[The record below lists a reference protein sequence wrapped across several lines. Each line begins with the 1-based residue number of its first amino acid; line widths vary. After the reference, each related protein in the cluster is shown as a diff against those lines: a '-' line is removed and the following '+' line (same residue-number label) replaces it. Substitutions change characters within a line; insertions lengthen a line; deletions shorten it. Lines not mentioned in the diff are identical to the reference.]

1 MVRKPLITQGYSL
14 AEEVA
19 NSISHGIGLVFGIVG
34 LVLLLVQAVDT
45 NASATAITSYSL
57 YGGSMIM
64 LFLASTLYH
73 AIPHQ
78 RAKQWLKKFDHCA
91 IYLLIAGTYTPF
103 LLVGLNS
110 PLAKGLMI
118 VIWSLALLGILFK
131 LTIAHR
137 FKILSLVTYLT
148 MGWLSLIVVYQLA
161 VKLAVGGVTLLAVG
175 GVVYSLGVIFYVCK
189 RIPYNHAIWH
199 GFVLGGSVCHFPGD
213 LSVRRPILI
222 KLPRW
227 RCAYRGYGYLRP
239 GNPTVALRLP
249 WLRYL
254 QSSSPAKARA
264 PQAGSHNALLRVF
277 QRIGQRFDAQ
287 ASGIVAHAE
296 DAVRLHIVIHH
307 HLHQQLA
314 IIQLNR
320 RKYRP
325 GAAPVVA
332 HFQLQIFP
340 RFRHPAGGP

>member
-34 LVLLLVQAVDT
+34 LVLLLVQAADT
-45 NASATAITSYSL
+45 NASATAIASYSL

-199 GFVLGGSVCHFPGD
+199 GFVLGGSVCHFGD
-213 LSVRRPILI
+213 LSLHRPVLINIL
-222 KLPRW
+222 
-227 RCAYRGYGYLRP
+227 
-239 GNPTVALRLP
+239 VALRLP
-249 WLRYL
+249 WLQY
-254 QSSSPAKARA
+254 STARKFHGGA
-264 PQAGSHNALLRVF
+264 TLTVATIFCGRV
-277 QRIGQRFDAQ
+277 A
-287 ASGIVAHAE
+287 
-296 DAVRLHIVIHH
+296 RL
-307 HLHQQLA
+307 
-314 IIQLNR
+314 R
-320 RKYRP
+320 RKRRKP
-325 GAAPVVA
+325 GT
-332 HFQLQIFP
+332 FP
-340 RFRHPAGGP
+340 